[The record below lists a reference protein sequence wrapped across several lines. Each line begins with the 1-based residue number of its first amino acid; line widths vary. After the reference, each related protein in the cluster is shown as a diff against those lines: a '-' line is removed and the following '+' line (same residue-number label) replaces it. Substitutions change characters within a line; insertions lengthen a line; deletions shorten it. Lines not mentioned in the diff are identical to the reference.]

1 MGLDRPPTPLPWRN
15 LPLHSQKT
23 PCVPLAAGNVFP
35 SLHWPCR
42 NSCRNPARAIACVRL
57 CVSTALWV
65 PLSGGAESLLPPP
78 TLGVGFFLP
87 YWVAAPPQGCLTAV
101 VQLCDHRVDSRIRAP
116 DIRASLDAK
125 MSQTPGQLFQMW
137 PPIFQDGTCFLFG
150 IS

>member
-1 MGLDRPPTPLPWRN
+1 MCSRACIGPAGIPAGIQQEPLRV
-15 LPLHSQKT
+15 
-23 PCVPLAAGNVFP
+23 CA
-35 SLHWPCR
+35 
-42 NSCRNPARAIACVRL
+42 